1 MEVAQDV
8 QHKVEQ
14 LGHTFVLAMKDS
26 EFDIMILQGKHK

>member
-14 LGHTFVLAMKDS
+14 LVHTFLLSMKDG
-26 EFDIMILQGKHK
+26 EFDIMLLQGKHK